1 MRTHIE
7 SIERMNKS
15 TTLVLATSTL
25 EMDLLPALFDTLQEC
40 GNAARLDVVIYCRG
54 GLVNAARRVALLFH
68 LFSPRIRFI
77 VPQYC
82 ESSGTVAALAA
93 HEIIA
98 GPVASFSPFDPM
110 LQGEQSKSDNEPRAI
125 SAQDIR
131 LFAKMCQDWF
141 GLPENEASAQTIS
154 AMSANFFPTTLTS
167 FYRITLETR
176 EVCNELL
183 RLSMREQTEEVRSG
197 IVEKLMFGYH
207 SHTFSLTRDDLQSLG
222 LPMRRDPAV
231 EAVAWDIASE
241 WRQFRVS
248 EARKSEDE
256 NRAISLIA
264 TRARTRLQC
273 RHPQSATKTWE
284 VRDTQ

>member
-1 MRTHIE
+1 MRAQIKSVE
-7 SIERMNKS
+7 SMNKS

-25 EMDLLPALFDTLQEC
+25 EMDLLPALYDALQEC

-54 GLVNAARRVALLFH
+54 GLVNAARRIALLFH
-68 LFSPRIRFI
+68 TFSPRIRFI
-77 VPQYC
+77 VPHYC

-110 LQGEQSKSDNEPRAI
+110 LQGEQSKVDDGPQAL

-131 LFAKMCQDWF
+131 LFARMCRDWF
-141 GLPENEASAQTIS
+141 GVPENEASAQTMS
-154 AMSANFFPTTLTS
+154 AMCANFFPTTLTS
-167 FYRITLETR
+167 FYRIALETR

-183 RLSMREQTEEVRSG
+183 RLSMREQSEEVRSG
-197 IVEKLMFGYH
+197 IVDKLMFGYH

-241 WRQFRVS
+241 WRQFRVA
-248 EARKSEDE
+248 EARKSQDED
-256 NRAISLIA
+256 RISSLIA

-273 RHPQSATKTWE
+273 RHPQSSTKSWE